1 MSDEKKPLKG
11 ESQIENVEKVL
22 SRTELFIEENQ
33 NKLLAGLGIIV
44 LVVAGFIGVRHFYS
58 IPREKKA
65 QVALFPAENYFAKDS
80 LNLALNGDG
89 IKCVGF
95 LGVIDDYSGTDA
107 ANLAY
112 AYAGLCY
119 HQMGKNED
127 AIKYLKKFSG
137 GDDMIAPA
145 VLSAMG
151 DCYSDM
157 ENFQEAVTYFEKA
170 AKKAD
175 NNIVSPI
182 SLKKAGLA
190 YEKLKNY
197 DKALQTYTTIKENY
211 SNTAEGVEMDKY
223 IERVKALK

>member
-11 ESQIENVEKVL
+11 ESQIENVEKAL

-89 IKCVGF
+89 AKCIGF

-107 ANLAY
+107 ANLAN
-112 AYAGLCY
+112 AYAGLCF
-119 HQMGKNED
+119 HQLGKNED

-157 ENFQEAVTYFEKA
+157 ENFEEAVSYFEKA
-170 AKKAD
+170 AAKAD

-190 YEKLKNY
+190 YEKLKSY
-197 DKALQTYTTIKENY
+197 DKALQTYTTIKEKYVN
-211 SNTAEGVEMDKY
+211 SAEGVEMDKY
-223 IERVKALK
+223 IQRVKALK

>member
-1 MSDEKKPLKG
+1 MSDGKKPLKG
-11 ESQIENVEKVL
+11 ELQIENVEKAL
-22 SRTELFIEENQ
+22 SRTELFIENNQ
-33 NKLLAGLGIIV
+33 NRLLAGLGIIV

-58 IPREKKA
+58 MPREKKA
-65 QVALFPAENYFAKDS
+65 QVALFPAEGYFAKDS

-89 IKCVGF
+89 IKCIGF

-112 AYAGLCY
+112 AYAGLSF
-119 HQMGKNED
+119 HQLGQNED

-145 VLSAMG
+145 VLSAIG
-151 DCYSDM
+151 DCYSDL
-157 ENFQEAVTYFEKA
+157 ENFEEAVTYFEKA

-190 YEKLKNY
+190 YEKLKSY
-197 DKALQTYTTIKENY
+197 DKALQTYTTIKEKYVN
-211 SNTAEGVEMDKY
+211 SAEGVEMDKY
-223 IERVKALK
+223 IQRVKALK

>member
-1 MSDEKKPLKG
+1 MSDKKKSQKG
-11 ESQIENVEKVL
+11 ELQIEDVEKAL
-22 SRTELFIEENQ
+22 SRTELFIEDNQ
-33 NKLLAGLGIIV
+33 NKLLAGLGIVV
-44 LVVAGFIGVRHFYS
+44 LVVAGFIGVRHFYTL
-58 IPREKKA
+58 PREKKA
-65 QVALFPAENYFAKDS
+65 QVALFPAEKYFAKDS

-89 IKCVGF
+89 LNCIGF
-95 LGVIDDYSGTDA
+95 MGVIEDYSGTDA
-107 ANLAY
+107 ANLAC
-112 AYAGLCY
+112 AYSGLSL
-119 HQMGKNED
+119 HQLGKNEE

-145 VLSAMG
+145 VLSAIG

-157 ENFQEAVTYFEKA
+157 EDYKEAVTYFEKA

-190 YEKLKNY
+190 YEKMNNY
-197 DKALQTYTTIKENY
+197 DKALQVYTTIKDKYVN
-211 SNTAEGVEMDKY
+211 SAEGVDVDKY